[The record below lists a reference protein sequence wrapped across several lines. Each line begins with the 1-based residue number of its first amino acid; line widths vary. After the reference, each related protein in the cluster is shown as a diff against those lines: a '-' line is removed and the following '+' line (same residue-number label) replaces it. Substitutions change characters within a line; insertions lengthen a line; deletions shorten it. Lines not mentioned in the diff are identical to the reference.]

1 MSNETVSSPAPAT
14 FVSSPAPATFV
25 SSPAPATFVSSPQTA
40 GLEYPQNIFNKQNK
54 ISDNLNKF
62 QIRYA
67 RYLRCQNENTAQN
80 VDPPCD
86 FVGRDSFSE
95 LQKAY
100 QNLMDDLNELDDVYK
115 KQSTYNAKTVEVY
128 NENTEQ
134 LEENYKTLQEE
145 RNKLDN
151 QLKELQEYSEGKLT
165 PELLQLKSVNIIN
178 TLLIIAF
185 FYLIYVLFMDL

>member
-1 MSNETVSSPAPAT
+1 MFVEYSSSPE
-14 FVSSPAPATFV
+14 
-25 SSPAPATFVSSPQTA
+25 TA
-40 GLEYPQNIFNKQNK
+40 SLVFPQNVFEMQNK
-54 ISDNLNKF
+54 MSKNLNSF
-62 QIRYA
+62 QTHYG
-67 RYLRCQNENTAQN
+67 RYLRCQNEDTAQN

-115 KQSTYNAKTVEVY
+115 EQSTSNAKTVEVY
-128 NENTEQ
+128 NENSEQ
-134 LEENYKTLQEE
+134 LEENYKELQGK
-145 RNKLDN
+145 RNKLDK

-178 TLLIIAF
+178 TLLIIAV